1 MKAALFF
8 EDNQLCHLGENIG
21 EKAIKVSTIT
31 TEDDKV
37 VSIKNSEVKN
47 RNMNYFIQWL
57 VDCGIKMIYVSGID
71 EKVKR
76 FFEQM
81 KIIVNVKNQSDK
93 TLLLAE
99 ITSQVINWILQFIP
113 GLKPGIIFYVLRLQL
128 FLLLYLC

>member
-8 EDNQLCHLGENIG
+8 EDDQLCHLGENMG
-21 EKAIKVSTIT
+21 KKAIIVSTIT
-31 TEDDKV
+31 SEDDNII
-37 VSIKNSEVKN
+37 SIIYSEVKN
-47 RNMNYFIQWL
+47 RNIYYFSQWL
-57 VDCGIKMIYVSGID
+57 VECGIKMIYVSGID

-99 ITSQVINWILQFIP
+99 ITSQ
-113 GLKPGIIFYVLRLQL
+113 K
-128 FLLLYLC
+128 

>member
-8 EDNQLCHLGENIG
+8 EDDQLCHLGG
-21 EKAIKVSTIT
+21 GGGRMAIKVSTIT
-31 TEDDKV
+31 TEDDKII
-37 VSIKNSEVKN
+37 SIKNSEVKN
-47 RNMNYFIQWL
+47 RNINYFTQWL
-57 VDCGIKMIYVSGID
+57 VECGIKMIYVSGID

-99 ITSQVINWILQFIP
+99 ITSQ
-113 GLKPGIIFYVLRLQL
+113 K
-128 FLLLYLC
+128 